1 MHYEEN
7 EAVELKSNIT
17 DEVKAEIVAFLNSNL
32 NGTIFIGVD
41 DSGKTLS
48 LSQKELDK
56 IDSKIINWIRDEAIY
71 PNCSN

>member
-1 MHYEEN
+1 MHYEES

-48 LSQKELDK
+48 LS
-56 IDSKIINWIRDEAIY
+56 
-71 PNCSN
+71 

>member
-1 MHYEEN
+1 MEGVILMHYEEN
-7 EAVELKSNIT
+7 EAVELQSNIT

-32 NGTIFIGVD
+32 NGTISIGVD

-56 IDSKIINWIRDEAIY
+56 LIQK
-71 PNCSN
+71 